1 MDAECDLG
9 TEYCQVMKLV
19 CEETITRVPF
29 IANHIGSKLMCLA
42 TKLNKFIFQTLSYKR
57 IKTLLSTVVFILL
70 QIMRV

>member
-29 IANHIGSKLMCLA
+29 ITIHIGSKLMCL
-42 TKLNKFIFQTLSYKR
+42 TR
-57 IKTLLSTVVFILL
+57 E
-70 QIMRV
+70 

>member
-29 IANHIGSKLMCLA
+29 IVIQTGSKLMCLT
-42 TKLNKFIFQTLSYKR
+42 TKLNRLIFQILSFTK
-57 IKTLLSTVVFILL
+57 IKILLSTVVFILL